1 MSKLKIGDKVRVLT
15 DNTSAL
21 KDDGTI
27 FSKGD
32 IGVITEVDYGN
43 GTVRISTQSASWIE
57 VEYLELE
64 VEYLEL
70 VEDNNMILNQ
80 DHYTKNSIQPFD
92 IMKANFT
99 KEQWYGFLFGNAQK
113 YITRH
118 ERKNKVEDLKK
129 AITYITLMIEEYDNG
144 NKE

>member
-15 DNTSAL
+15 DNTRAL

-27 FSKGD
+27 FSNGD
-32 IGVITEVDYGN
+32 IGVITEVDDID
-43 GTVRISTQSASWIE
+43 GTVRISTSYESWID
-57 VEYLELE
+57 VYD
-64 VEYLEL
+64 LEL
-70 VEDNNMILNQ
+70 VEDDNLILNQ

>member
-1 MSKLKIGDKVRVLT
+1 MTKFKIGDKVRVLT
-15 DNTSAL
+15 DVTNAM
-21 KDDGTI
+21 KDDNTM
-27 FSKGD
+27 FTTGD
-32 IGVITEVDYGN
+32 IGVITEVDDGD
-43 GTVRISTQSASWIE
+43 GTVRISNHFASWIN
-57 VEYLELE
+57 

-70 VEDNNMILNQ
+70 VEDDNLILNQ
-80 DHYTKNSIQPFD
+80 DHYTKNGIQPFD

-118 ERKNKVEDLKK
+118 ELKNKVEDLKK

>member
-1 MSKLKIGDKVRVLT
+1 MSKFKVGDKVRVLSN
-15 DNTSAL
+15 DSEAVNECSEYF
-21 KDDGTI
+21 DV
-27 FSKGD
+27 GD
-32 IGVITEVDYGN
+32 ISVVHETDSYG
-43 GTVRISTQSASWIE
+43 GVRISDTKRSWIA
-57 VEYLELE
+57 VEELELIE
-64 VEYLEL
+64 S
-70 VEDNNMILNQ
+70 NNNNLILNQ
-80 DHYTKNSIQPFD
+80 DHYIENGIQPFD

>member
-1 MSKLKIGDKVRVLT
+1 MDR
-15 DNTSAL
+15 
-21 KDDGTI
+21 DD
-27 FSKGD
+27 
-32 IGVITEVDYGN
+32 
-43 GTVRISTQSASWIE
+43 
-57 VEYLELE
+57 
-64 VEYLEL
+64 
-70 VEDNNMILNQ
+70 ILILSQ
-80 DHYTKNSIQPFD
+80 DHYTKNGIQPFD

>member
-1 MSKLKIGDKVRVLT
+1 MMSKFTVGDKVRVLT
-15 DNTSAL
+15 DATNAM
-21 KDDGTI
+21 KDDGTM

-32 IGVITEVDYGN
+32 ISVVTEGDSCGI
-43 GTVRISTQSASWIE
+43 VRISNRRASWFSID
-57 VEYLELE
+57 
-64 VEYLEL
+64 YLEL
-70 VEDNNMILNQ
+70 VEDDNLILNQ

>member
-1 MSKLKIGDKVRVLT
+1 MTNFKIGDKVRVLRDT
-15 DNTSAL
+15 T
-21 KDDGTI
+21 DGTM
-27 FSKGD
+27 FNTGD

>member
-1 MSKLKIGDKVRVLT
+1 MTNFKIGDKVRVLRDT
-15 DNTSAL
+15 T
-21 KDDGTI
+21 DGTM
-27 FSKGD
+27 FNTGD

-70 VEDNNMILNQ
+70 VEDDNLILNQ

>member
-1 MSKLKIGDKVRVLT
+1 MTKFKIGDKVRVLS
-15 DNTSAL
+15 NEVNAE
-21 KDDGTI
+21 KDDGNL
-27 FSKGD
+27 FRKGD
-32 IGVITEVDYGN
+32 IGIITECDCYSS
-43 GTVRISTQSASWIE
+43 VRISNTPYSWID
-57 VEYLELE
+57 VES
-64 VEYLEL
+64 LEL
-70 VEDNNMILNQ
+70 VEEENNLILNQ
-80 DHYTKNSIQPFD
+80 DHYTENGIQPFD